1 MGKPEQRD
9 TKTTPK
15 KSNNKRINVP
25 VVIQMEAVEC
35 GAAAL
40 AMVLAYYG
48 RIVSLEEARIEC
60 GVSRDGSMAD
70 NMVKAAR
77 KYGLVANGYRI
88 EPEDLTSYK
97 LPLIIFWDLNHFI
110 VLTGKKGSRYF
121 INDPTTGVRI
131 VSPEEFDESFSGII
145 LTFEPGKDFE
155 KGGYK
160 KSIFLSLWRRLT
172 GMKKA
177 LLYVLLVGLLLVL
190 PGLLI
195 PVFSR
200 VFLDDILVDKQ
211 MNWTRPLVLIMGLT
225 LCVVAILTWLQQAYL
240 MRIELKLSISSSV
253 KFFRH
258 LFRLP
263 IQFFYQRCAGE
274 LQNRIYL
281 NDRVATLLSGP
292 VSTNFLSLFMI
303 AFYAILM
310 YRYDVI
316 LASVSVFIAFLN
328 LAALI
333 FVSHKREVMKQT
345 LQSEEGKL
353 IGGSMSGLQLIET
366 LKASGSEADFFSRWA
381 GYQAR
386 VITMQ
391 QKMQLST
398 VLLSAVPAFLSS
410 LNMVLILCFGSL
422 RIMAGLLTI
431 GMLSAFQMLMQ
442 NFSKPIN
449 DMVGFGSELQEVRA
463 DLDKL
468 DDVLSNEE
476 DEQMIEG
483 EEAKDIEDPP
493 KLRGYLELK
502 NVMFGYSRL
511 APPVIDNFSLSLK
524 PGERVALV
532 GHSGCGKSTISKI
545 VAGLYHPWDGE
556 ALFDGKKRIAYS
568 KDVMHNSVSIVD
580 QDIFLFESTIVEN
593 LTMWDHTINMDSVI
607 LAAKDAHIHDDITYR
622 PGAYDS
628 MVGEGG
634 RNFSGGQRQRLEIA
648 RALATNPSILILDE
662 ATSALDPVT
671 EKAIDDNVRRRGWTC
686 LIVAHRLSTI
696 RDCNEIIVLDKGKV
710 VERGTHGEL
719 IDKKGHY
726 HNLITSQ

>member
-1 MGKPEQRD
+1 MGKQQD

-15 KSNNKRINVP
+15 KWNNRRIKVP

-48 RIVSLEEARIEC
+48 RIVPLEEARIEC
-60 GVSRDGSMAD
+60 GVSRDGSKAS

-77 KYGLVANGYRI
+77 KYGLAADGYRI
-88 EPEDLTSYK
+88 APEDLTQYR
-97 LPLIIFWDLNHFI
+97 LPLIIFWNLYHFV

-121 INDPTTGVRI
+121 INDPATGVRV
-131 VSPEEFDESFSGII
+131 VSAEEFDESFSGII

-155 KGGYK
+155 KGGHK
-160 KSIFLSLWRRLT
+160 KGIFLSLWRRLT

-190 PGLLI
+190 PGLLT

-200 VFLDDILVDKQ
+200 VFLDGILVERQ
-211 MNWTRPLVLIMGLT
+211 MNWTRPLILIMGLT
-225 LCVVAILTWLQQAYL
+225 LCVAAILTWLQQVYL
-240 MRIELKLSISSSV
+240 MRIELKLGISSSV

-263 IQFFYQRCAGE
+263 MQFFYQRYAGE
-274 LQNRIYL
+274 LQNRVYL
-281 NDRVATLLSGP
+281 NDKVAMLLSGP
-292 VSTNFLSLFMI
+292 VSTNFLNLFMI

-316 LASVSVFIAFLN
+316 LASVTVFIAVLN

-333 FVSHKREVMKQT
+333 FVSHKREVMNQT

-353 IGGSMSGLQLIET
+353 IGNSMSGLQLIET

-398 VLLSAVPAFLSS
+398 LLLSAVPAFLSS

-442 NFSKPIN
+442 NFSSPVN
-449 DMVGFGSELQEVRA
+449 EMVGFGSQLQEVRA

-483 EEAKDIEDPP
+483 EEAKDIEGPP
-493 KLRGYLELK
+493 KLKGYLELK
-502 NVMFGYSRL
+502 NVTFGYSRL

-532 GHSGCGKSTISKI
+532 GHSGCGKSTISRI

-556 ALFDGKKRIAYS
+556 ALFDGKRRTAYS

-580 QDIFLFESTIVEN
+580 QDIFLFEDTIVEN
-593 LTMWDHTINMDSVI
+593 LTMWDHTINTDSVI
-607 LAAKDAHIHDDITYR
+607 LAAKDALIHDDIAYR

-648 RALATNPSILILDE
+648 RALAINPSILILDE

-671 EKAIDDNVRRRGWTC
+671 EKAIDDNVRRRGCTC

-696 RDCNEIIVLDKGKV
+696 RDCNEIIVLDKGTV

-719 IDKKGHY
+719 IEKKGHY
-726 HNLITSQ
+726 HDLIASQ

>member
-1 MGKPEQRD
+1 MGKQQD
-9 TKTTPK
+9 TKTTSK
-15 KSNNKRINVP
+15 KWKNRRIKVP

-48 RIVSLEEARIEC
+48 RIVPLEEARIEC
-60 GVSRDGSMAD
+60 GVSRDGSKAN
-70 NMVKAAR
+70 NMLKAAR
-77 KYGLVANGYRI
+77 KYGLEAKGYRT
-88 EPEDLTSYK
+88 EPEDLTQYN
-97 LPLIIFWDLNHFI
+97 LPLIIFWNMNHF
-110 VLTGKKGSRYF
+110 VVFTGKKGRRFF
-121 INDPTTGVRI
+121 INDPGTGLRV
-131 VSPEEFDESFSGII
+131 VSAEEFDESFSGII

-155 KGGYK
+155 KGGHK
-160 KSIFLSLWRRLT
+160 KSLFLSLWRRMI

-190 PGLLI
+190 PGLLTPI
-195 PVFSR
+195 FSR
-200 VFLDDILVDKQ
+200 VFLDDILVERQ
-211 MNWTRPLVLIMGLT
+211 IYWTRPLILIMGLT
-225 LCVVAILTWLQQAYL
+225 LCVAAILTWLQQVYL
-240 MRIELKLSISSSV
+240 MRIELKLGISSSV

-263 IQFFYQRCAGE
+263 MQYFYQRYAGE
-274 LQNRIYL
+274 LQNRVYL
-281 NDRVATLLSGP
+281 NDKVAMLLSGP
-292 VSTNFLSLFMI
+292 VSTNFLNLFMI
-303 AFYAILM
+303 AFYAFLM

-316 LASVSVFIAFLN
+316 LASVSVFIAVLN

-333 FVSHKREVMKQT
+333 FVSHKREVMNQT

-353 IGGSMSGLQLIET
+353 IGNSMSGLQLIET

-398 VLLSAVPAFLSS
+398 LLLSAVPAFLSS

-442 NFSKPIN
+442 NFSSPVN
-449 DMVGFGSELQEVRA
+449 AMVGFGSQLQEVRA

-476 DEQMIEG
+476 DEQMIQG
-483 EEAKDIEDPP
+483 EEAEDIEGPP
-493 KLRGYLELK
+493 KLKGYLELK
-502 NVMFGYSRL
+502 NVTFGYSRL

-532 GHSGCGKSTISKI
+532 GHSGCGKSTISRI

-556 ALFDGKKRIAYS
+556 ALFDGKKRTDYS
-568 KDVMHNSVSIVD
+568 KDVIHNSVSIVD
-580 QDIFLFESTIVEN
+580 QDIFLFEGTIVEN
-593 LTMWDHTINMDSVI
+593 LTMWDHTINTDSVM
-607 LAAKDAHIHDDITYR
+607 LAAKDALIHDDVAYR

-634 RNFSGGQRQRLEIA
+634 GNFSGGQRQRLEIA
-648 RALATNPSILILDE
+648 RALAINPSILILDE

-671 EKAIDDNVRRRGWTC
+671 EKSIDDNVRRRGCTC

-696 RDCNEIIVLDKGKV
+696 RDCNEIIVLDKGTV

-719 IDKKGHY
+719 IEKKGHY
-726 HNLITSQ
+726 HNLIASQ

>member
-1 MGKPEQRD
+1 MGKQQD
-9 TKTTPK
+9 TKATPK
-15 KSNNKRINVP
+15 KWNNRRIKVP

-48 RIVSLEEARIEC
+48 RIVPLEDARIEC
-60 GVSRDGSMAD
+60 GVSRDGSKAN
-70 NMVKAAR
+70 NMLKAAR
-77 KYGLVANGYRI
+77 KYGLEAKGYRT
-88 EPEDLTSYK
+88 EPEDLTQYN
-97 LPLIIFWDLNHFI
+97 LPLIIFWNLNHFV
-110 VLTGKKGSRYF
+110 VLTGKKRNRYF
-121 INDPTTGVRI
+121 INDPGTGVRV
-131 VSPEEFDESFSGII
+131 VSAEEFDESFSGII
-145 LTFEPGKDFE
+145 LTFTPGKDFK
-155 KGGYK
+155 KGGRK
-160 KSIFLSLWRRLT
+160 RSLFLSLSRRMI

-200 VFLDDILVDKQ
+200 VFLDDILVERQ
-211 MNWTRPLVLIMGLT
+211 MNWVRPLILIMGLT
-225 LCVVAILTWLQQAYL
+225 LCVAAILTWLQQVYL
-240 MRIELKLSISSSV
+240 MRIELKLGISSSV

-263 IQFFYQRCAGE
+263 MQFFYQRSAGE
-274 LQNRIYL
+274 LQNRVYL
-281 NDRVATLLSGP
+281 NDKVAMLLSGP
-292 VSTNFLSLFMI
+292 VSTNFLNLFMI

-316 LASVSVFIAFLN
+316 LASVSVFFAVLN
-328 LAALI
+328 LSALI
-333 FVSHKREVMKQT
+333 FVSHKRVVMNQT

-353 IGGSMSGLQLIET
+353 IGHAMSGLQLIET

-398 VLLSAVPAFLSS
+398 LLLSAVPAFLSS

-442 NFSKPIN
+442 NFSRPVN
-449 DMVGFGSELQEVRA
+449 EMVGFGSQLQEVRA

-468 DDVLSNEE
+468 DDVLRNEE
-476 DEQMIEG
+476 DEQMLEG
-483 EEAKDIEDPP
+483 EEAKDIEGPP
-493 KLRGYLELK
+493 KLKGYLELK
-502 NVMFGYSRL
+502 NVTFGYSKL

-532 GHSGCGKSTISKI
+532 GHSGCGKSTISRI

-556 ALFDGKKRIAYS
+556 ALFDGKRRKAYS
-568 KDVMHNSVSIVD
+568 KDIMHNSVSIVD
-580 QDIFLFESTIVEN
+580 QDIFLFEGRIMEN
-593 LTMWDHTINMDSVI
+593 LTMWDHTIDTGNVI
-607 LAAKDAHIHDDITYR
+607 LAAKDACIHDDIAYR

-648 RALATNPSILILDE
+648 RALAINPSILIFDE

-671 EKAIDDNVRRRGWTC
+671 EKAIDDNVRRRGCTC

-696 RDCNEIIVLDKGKV
+696 RDCNEIIVLDKGTV

-719 IDKKGHY
+719 IEKKGHY
-726 HNLITSQ
+726 HNLIAAQ

>member
-1 MGKPEQRD
+1 MGKQQD

-15 KSNNKRINVP
+15 KWNNRRIKVP

-48 RIVSLEEARIEC
+48 RIVPLEDARIEC
-60 GVSRDGSMAD
+60 GVSRDGSKAN
-70 NMVKAAR
+70 NMLKAAR
-77 KYGLVANGYRI
+77 KYGLEAKGYRT
-88 EPEDLTSYK
+88 EPEDLTQYN
-97 LPLIIFWDLNHFI
+97 LPLIIFWNLNHFV
-110 VLTGKKGSRYF
+110 VLTGKKRNRYF
-121 INDPTTGVRI
+121 INDPGTGVRV
-131 VSPEEFDESFSGII
+131 VSAEEFDESFSGII
-145 LTFEPGKDFE
+145 LTFTPGKDFE
-155 KGGYK
+155 KGGRK
-160 KSIFLSLWRRLT
+160 RSLFLSLSRRMI

-190 PGLLI
+190 PGLLTPI
-195 PVFSR
+195 FSK
-200 VFLDDILVDKQ
+200 VFLDDILVERQ
-211 MNWTRPLVLIMGLT
+211 MNWVRPLILIMGLT
-225 LCVVAILTWLQQAYL
+225 LCVAAILTWLQQVYL
-240 MRIELKLSISSSV
+240 MRIELKLGISSSV

-263 IQFFYQRCAGE
+263 MQFFYQRSAGE
-274 LQNRIYL
+274 LQNRVYL
-281 NDRVATLLSGP
+281 NDKVAMLLSGP
-292 VSTNFLSLFMI
+292 VSTNFLNLFMI

-316 LASVSVFIAFLN
+316 LASVSVFFAVLN

-333 FVSHKREVMKQT
+333 FVSHKRVVMNQT

-353 IGGSMSGLQLIET
+353 IGHAMSGLQLIET

-398 VLLSAVPAFLSS
+398 LLLSAVPAFLSS

-442 NFSKPIN
+442 NFSRPVN
-449 DMVGFGSELQEVRA
+449 EMVGFGSQLQEVRA

-483 EEAKDIEDPP
+483 EEAKDIEGPP
-493 KLRGYLELK
+493 KLKGYLELK
-502 NVMFGYSRL
+502 NVTFGYSRL

-532 GHSGCGKSTISKI
+532 GHSGCGKSTISRI

-556 ALFDGKKRIAYS
+556 ALFDGKRRKTYS
-568 KDVMHNSVSIVD
+568 KDIMHNSVSIVD
-580 QDIFLFESTIVEN
+580 QDIFLFEDTVAEN
-593 LTMWDHTINMDSVI
+593 LTMWDHTINTDSVT
-607 LAAKDAHIHDDITYR
+607 LAAKDACIHDDIAYR

-648 RALATNPSILILDE
+648 RALAINPSILILDE

-671 EKAIDDNVRRRGWTC
+671 EKAIDDNVRRRGCTC

-696 RDCNEIIVLDKGKV
+696 RDCNEIIVLDKGTV

-719 IDKKGHY
+719 IEKKGHY
-726 HNLITSQ
+726 HNLIASQ

>member
-1 MGKPEQRD
+1 MGKQQK
-9 TKTTPK
+9 TKTTSK
-15 KSNNKRINVP
+15 KWKNKRIKVP

-48 RIVSLEEARIEC
+48 RIVPLEEARIEC
-60 GVSRDGSMAD
+60 GVSRDGSKAN
-70 NMVKAAR
+70 NMLKAAR
-77 KYGLVANGYRI
+77 KYGLEAKGYRT
-88 EPEDLTSYK
+88 EPEDLTQYN
-97 LPLIIFWDLNHFI
+97 LPLIIFWNMNHF
-110 VLTGKKGSRYF
+110 VVFTGKKGRRFF
-121 INDPTTGVRI
+121 INDPGIGLRV
-131 VSPEEFDESFSGII
+131 VSAEEFDESFSGII

-155 KGGYK
+155 KGGHK
-160 KSIFLSLWRRLT
+160 KSIFLSLWRRMI

-190 PGLLI
+190 PGLLTPI
-195 PVFSR
+195 FSR
-200 VFLDDILVDKQ
+200 VFLDDILVERQ
-211 MNWTRPLVLIMGLT
+211 MNWTRPLILIMGLT
-225 LCVVAILTWLQQAYL
+225 LCVAAILTWLQQVYL
-240 MRIELKLSISSSV
+240 MRIELKLGISSSV

-263 IQFFYQRCAGE
+263 MQYFYQRYAGE
-274 LQNRIYL
+274 LQNRVYL
-281 NDRVATLLSGP
+281 NDKVAMLLSGP
-292 VSTNFLSLFMI
+292 LSTNFLNLFMI

-316 LASVSVFIAFLN
+316 LASVTVFIAVLN

-333 FVSHKREVMKQT
+333 FVSHKREVMNQT

-353 IGGSMSGLQLIET
+353 IGNSMSGLQLIET

-398 VLLSAVPAFLSS
+398 LLLSAVPAFLSS

-442 NFSKPIN
+442 NFSSPVN
-449 DMVGFGSELQEVRA
+449 EMVGFGSQLQEVRA

-476 DEQMIEG
+476 DEQMIQE
-483 EEAKDIEDPP
+483 EEAKDIEGSP
-493 KLRGYLELK
+493 KLKGCLELK
-502 NVMFGYSRL
+502 NVTFGYSRL

-532 GHSGCGKSTISKI
+532 GHSGCGKSTISRI

-556 ALFDGKKRIAYS
+556 ALFDGKKRTDYS
-568 KDVMHNSVSIVD
+568 KDVIHNSVSIVD
-580 QDIFLFESTIVEN
+580 QDIFLFEGTIVEN
-593 LTMWDHTINMDSVI
+593 LTMWDHTINTDSVM
-607 LAAKDAHIHDDITYR
+607 LAAKDALIHDDIAYR

-634 RNFSGGQRQRLEIA
+634 GNFSGGQRQRLEIA
-648 RALATNPSILILDE
+648 RALAINPSILILDE
-662 ATSALDPVT
+662 ATSALDSVT
-671 EKAIDDNVRRRGWTC
+671 EKSIDDNVRRRGCTC

-696 RDCNEIIVLDKGKV
+696 RDCNEIIVLDKGAV

-719 IDKKGHY
+719 IEKKGHY
-726 HNLITSQ
+726 HNLIASQ